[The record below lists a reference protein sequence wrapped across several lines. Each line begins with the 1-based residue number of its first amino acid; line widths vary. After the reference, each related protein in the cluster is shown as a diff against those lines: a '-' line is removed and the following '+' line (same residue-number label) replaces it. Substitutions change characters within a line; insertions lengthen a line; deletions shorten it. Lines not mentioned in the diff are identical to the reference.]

1 MQMMKKSESLSNSLF
16 PPASESVLIDALFE
30 SIGDG
35 AVATD
40 QFGKIT
46 RVNSVA
52 LQILGFRKREV
63 LGKWF
68 PAVIVSV
75 NENNEPSP
83 LLDRPIT
90 EAFMTGHSVSENTY
104 YRHKD
109 GHVIP
114 TSVTVSPL
122 ILNNRPVGAIN
133 LFRDRTQEYEIDRM
147 KSEFISL
154 ASHQLRTPLSSI
166 KTYAHML
173 IDGYMGE
180 LSVKQQEA
188 LQNVVEATERMNQL
202 NNTLLNITRIE
213 TGVINISKK
222 LVDLNK
228 VIKNIL
234 KEHRMH
240 AAAKKISLE
249 YKPHKKSLKVI
260 TDEFILEEMIS
271 NLISNA
277 LKYTPDGG
285 SVVIDTQKKRSNV
298 ICRVS
303 DTGAGIPKSSHHQ
316 IFNKFFR
323 APNVVDHDTTGT
335 GLGLYLVKR
344 LADQLG
350 IKVWFESEVDKGSTF
365 YLSLPA
371 KD

>member
-1 MQMMKKSESLSNSLF
+1 LHMMKKTDSLSNSLF
-16 PPASESVLIDALFE
+16 PPASEGILIDALFE

-35 AVATD
+35 AIATD

-46 RVNSVA
+46 RVNSAA
-52 LQILGFRKREV
+52 LQILGYSKKEV
-63 LGKWF
+63 VGKWF
-68 PAVIVSV
+68 PAAIISV

-90 EAFMTGHSVSENTY
+90 EAFLTGHSISENTY

-109 GHVIP
+109 GHVVPI
-114 TSVTVSPL
+114 SVTVSPL
-122 ILNNRPVGAIN
+122 ILKKRPVGAIN

-166 KTYAHML
+166 KTYSHML

-180 LSVKQQEA
+180 LNKKQQEA
-188 LQNVVEATERMNQL
+188 LQNVIEATNRMNQL

-213 TGVINISKK
+213 TGVISISTK
-222 LVDLNK
+222 LVALNNVINK
-228 VIKNIL
+228 VV
-234 KEHRMH
+234 KEHQLE
-240 AAAKKISLE
+240 AAAKKIKLQ
-249 YKPHKKSLKVI
+249 YKAHKTTVKVL
-260 TDEFILEEMIS
+260 TDEFILEEIIS

-277 LKYTPDGG
+277 IKYTSSGG
-285 SVVIDTQKKRSNV
+285 SVVISAQKMRKNV
-298 ICRVS
+298 ICSVS
-303 DTGAGIPKSSHHQ
+303 DTGAGIPKKSHPQ
-316 IFNKFFR
+316 IFKKFFR
-323 APNVVDHDTTGT
+323 APNVVSHDTTGT

-350 IKVWFESEVDKGSTF
+350 IKVWFESEEDKGSTF
-365 YLSLPA
+365 YLSLPT